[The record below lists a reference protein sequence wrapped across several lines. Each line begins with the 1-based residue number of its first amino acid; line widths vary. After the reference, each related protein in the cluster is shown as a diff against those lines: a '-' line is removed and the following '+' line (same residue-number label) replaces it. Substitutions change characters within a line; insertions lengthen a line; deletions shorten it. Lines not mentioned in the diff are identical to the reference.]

1 MAAFDFAFGLRGGS
15 VAQGDAIEVE
25 GSAQLGKS
33 IRGVGEKERVI
44 VHIERQ
50 WQAVDGEYAREK
62 IQVCQQSFGR
72 IKTSPGIIASG
83 IIENIQENL
92 FIGSARQPAVRRGVV
107 LPKGTPIT
115 GLPAFYRPGLGFE
128 ASIRG
133 QMVLDGPATNTG
145 TAGLELESTQQF
157 AGRSAVGRWWL
168 RGKQFSEQLVY
179 G

>member
-50 WQAVDGEYAREK
+50 WQAGDGEYAREK
-62 IQVCQQSFGR
+62 IQVCQQRFGR

-92 FIGSARQPAVRRGVV
+92 FIGTARPPTMRARV
-107 LPKGTPIT
+107 LTPKGSP
-115 GLPAFYRPGLGFE
+115 
-128 ASIRG
+128 
-133 QMVLDGPATNTG
+133 NT
-145 TAGLELESTQQF
+145 
-157 AGRSAVGRWWL
+157 R
-168 RGKQFSEQLVY
+168 
-179 G
+179 